1 MFIGLTSSSSRNE
14 AIQEKLVQEK
24 KTPKHIEKVAGSTL
38 LDLNYL
44 SINEC
49 NGNRTHKHFLARIKR
64 NIWNLSEDQRNRT
77 QIINHLMVECYFAN

>member
-64 NIWNLSEDQRNRT
+64 NI
-77 QIINHLMVECYFAN
+77 